1 MCGGAPW
8 HKIEPKGRFYNLNTL
23 TMVGA
28 SAGGL
33 SLTVGTL
40 GWSAYPPVRAQEPAL
55 GLGGGVGVP
64 APATGRE
71 AVSCDKGGAVPPIKR
86 HRLNT
91 CLLRVVEQG

>member
-1 MCGGAPW
+1 MGASDDADQSRCCRHRSAHVRTTYQAAPS
-8 HKIEPKGRFYNLNTL
+8 IEIGETAP

-64 APATGRE
+64 AP
-71 AVSCDKGGAVPPIKR
+71 
-86 HRLNT
+86 
-91 CLLRVVEQG
+91 VVEQG